1 MLEYVAKLLLGL
13 LDRDLLG
20 GLHDASVQ
28 RLCLLLPEV
37 ELVLVALVEDS
48 PSFLET
54 VRLMLTVC
62 QTVAF

>member
-1 MLEYVAKLLLGL
+1 MLKYVAKLLLGL

-54 VRLMLTVC
+54 VRLMLAVC